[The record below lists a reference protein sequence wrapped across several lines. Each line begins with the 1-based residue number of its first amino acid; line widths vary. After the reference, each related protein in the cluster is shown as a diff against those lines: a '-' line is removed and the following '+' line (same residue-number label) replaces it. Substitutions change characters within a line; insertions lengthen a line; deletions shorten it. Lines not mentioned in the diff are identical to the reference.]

1 MDQDIHFGGV
11 DLGVD
16 ESGAAGSE
24 RQVTV
29 VQAAFAPA
37 PLVAPAKLIIQ
48 PPLVDAEVLHN
59 PFGLQ
64 WPTVRANGAKVLE
77 DLLVGDSVFR
87 QVGTDPDQG
96 DRDIG
101 SQPWN

>member
-16 ESGAAGSE
+16 ESSAPGSE
-24 RQVTV
+24 RQVAV
-29 VQAAFAPA
+29 VQAAFSPA
-37 PLVAPAKLIIQ
+37 ALVAPAELIIQ
-48 PPLVDAEVLHN
+48 PALMNAEVLDD